1 MAKLKQLA
9 KALKTIIILSI
20 IMIGCNAPSSN
31 DNKAKERLNNENELL
46 KNNSLDKKIDESSG
60 YNKENA
66 LALSIDQPK

>member
-31 DNKAKERLNNENELL
+31 DNKEKERLNNEIELLKKEIELL
-46 KNNSLDKKIDESSG
+46 KNNSSNKKIDE
-60 YNKENA
+60 
-66 LALSIDQPK
+66 